1 MTSFIVVIH
10 LIIVVSLI
18 VLVLVQDAKGNGAF
32 GVGGSNSVLGATG
45 AQTLASKLTVYASIA
60 FAITCI
66 YLAWDASK
74 VHKSVVDKGPLPAA
88 AAAVVAPAASP
99 AASTSSPEASAAS
112 PSSAPTDAEKAPA
125 KPTQ

>member
-18 VLVLVQDAKGNGAF
+18 ALVLVQDAKGNGAF

-88 AAAVVAPAASP
+88 AGAVVTPAASP
-99 AASTSSPEASAAS
+99 APTSGSTQEAAASAA
-112 PSSAPTDAEKAPA
+112 AAATPA
-125 KPTQ
+125 Q